1 MLPPPLLLQHVVGGP
16 CHTGPPLLSLMAG
29 GPRLL
34 MAVLPVADLIDLA
47 AAPLVEGSCLLFL
60 ESFFSPSRDF
70 ERRFL
75 RLLER
80 DLDPDP
86 EDLELFDFVNA
97 LDFGSCV
104 VATEV
109 PALDSIT
116 ESIG

>member
-1 MLPPPLLLQHVVGGP
+1 MLPPPLLLQLVVGGP
-16 CHTGPPLLSLMAG
+16 CPTGPPLF
-29 GPRLL
+29 
-34 MAVLPVADLIDLA
+34 LA
-47 AAPLVEGSCLLFL
+47 AAPLVEGSYLLFL
-60 ESFFSPSRDF
+60 ESFFSPSRDL

-86 EDLELFDFVNA
+86 EDLELFDFVDA
-97 LDFGSCV
+97 LDFDSCV
-104 VATEV
+104 VAIAEV